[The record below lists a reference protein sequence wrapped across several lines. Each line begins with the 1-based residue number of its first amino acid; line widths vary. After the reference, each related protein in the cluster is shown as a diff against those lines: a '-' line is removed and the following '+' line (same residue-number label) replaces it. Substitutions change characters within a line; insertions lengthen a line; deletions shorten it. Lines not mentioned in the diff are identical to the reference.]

1 MIVVELAF
9 EATPNRMSARPAHRA
24 LLETLHAEG
33 SLQAAGPWEDDSGAL
48 LVFTSDRQEVERI
61 LASDPYYSTPG
72 VAIVAVREWTPI
84 AGAMSANAAVH
95 HTQ

>member
-9 EATPNRMSARPAHRA
+9 EATPDRMSARPAHRA

-48 LVFTSDRQEVERI
+48 LVFTSDRQEVERL

-84 AGAMSANAAVH
+84 VGAGSAASAVRRG
-95 HTQ
+95 Q